1 MATFYT
7 CMRCNNGGVRICTGC
22 NGHFCQRDFLIHRQI
37 LAKEFENIKSQGN
50 QLIEQITK
58 SNQSNKV
65 QQSLVS
71 EIQKWHD
78 TTVDKTRRAAI
89 KVRDEVNTMI
99 QQNIVNI
106 KKGLTEL
113 DQELIE
119 SFSSDRIMEENIEQ
133 LREKIRR
140 LRSDFEKSS
149 DLASIV
155 VNVEPSTRID
165 WNHVIHVEDK
175 SSGRKVTL
183 H

>member
-7 CMRCNNGGVRICTGC
+7 CMRCSNEGVRICTGC

-37 LAKEFENIKSQGN
+37 LAKEFENIKLQGN
-50 QLIEQITK
+50 KLIEQITK
-58 SNQSNKV
+58 LNQPNKV

-78 TTVDKTRRAAI
+78 TTVDRTRRAAI

-119 SFSSDRIMEENIEQ
+119 SFGSDRIMEENIEQ

-140 LRSDFEKSS
+140 LRSDFEKSC
-149 DLASIV
+149 DPASIV

-175 SSGRKVTL
+175 SSGRK
-183 H
+183 